1 MNIIEEIKEEMT
13 EAERQKL
20 YQAIGYREND
30 FIDLPKDFVAY
41 KLAFLLKKISL
52 LVEDQDC
59 CIANFELSSTNLNMN
74 YCPASNCLNVSSVI
88 KSMNIKGI
96 EGVNLLENYS
106 QNDVLSLVFDLNP
119 LDGQYDYGNLFTIL
133 LKYLIIN
140 YQINLIYLRCCNED
154 VRI

>member
-20 YQAIGYREND
+20 YQAIGYQEND

-52 LVEDQDC
+52 LVEDQDH
-59 CIANFELSSTNLNMN
+59 CIANFELSSTSLKIN
-74 YCPASNCLNVSSVI
+74 YCPASSCLNVSSVI

-96 EGVNLLENYS
+96 QGVNLLENYS
-106 QNDVLSLVFDLNP
+106 QNDVLSFVFDLNP
-119 LDGQYDYGNLFTIL
+119 LDGQYDYGNLFTISL
-133 LKYLIIN
+133 NI
-140 YQINLIYLRCCNED
+140 
-154 VRI
+154 